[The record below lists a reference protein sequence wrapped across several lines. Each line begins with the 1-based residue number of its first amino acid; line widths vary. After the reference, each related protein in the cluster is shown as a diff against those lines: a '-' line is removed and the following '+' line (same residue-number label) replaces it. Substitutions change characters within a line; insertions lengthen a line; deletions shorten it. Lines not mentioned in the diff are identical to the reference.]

1 MDFFA
6 EITLPQIVLFP
17 IAGLGVGVGIRAW
30 QDRQVRELKDQPQG
44 TAFKPKP
51 KPKESAVMRTDE
63 YPIAALSMIFLA
75 ISVAGFAIAFMLAGN

>member
-1 MDFFA
+1 MDLFA
-6 EITLPQIVLFP
+6 EITLGQIVLFT
-17 IAGLGVGVGIRAW
+17 IAGLGIGVGIRAW
-30 QDRQVRELKDQPQG
+30 RDQQVRQAKDQPQG
-44 TAFKPKP
+44 TAFRPKP